1 MDFFDIAAIVAA
13 LTALFAYL
21 NQRLWRLPSGTGIL
35 ALSLT
40 GSLSLL
46 GLNALKPQWG
56 LQAAAANFL
65 GQIDFTAALLHGMLC
80 FLLFAGALQV
90 DFARLRANRGTVLT
104 LATVAVLIST
114 ALIGLLAH
122 GIFALFG
129 FDVPLVICFTLGALI
144 SPTDPI
150 AVLALLKRLHAPPD
164 LNAQIAGESLFND
177 GVGVVV
183 FFALVSVAG
192 LNDGGPGTQ
201 LALTPAGIASFF
213 LWEVGGGV
221 GLGLIFGGLA
231 FAALRSIDDHGV
243 ELLITLAM
251 VMLMYSISFP
261 LGVSG
266 PIAVVVAGLIIGN
279 HGRRLAMSLTTADH
293 IDAFWNMTDEILNA
307 ALFLLLGL
315 QVLVIHW
322 HVRLL
327 AAGLLLIPTVLA
339 ARWISV
345 ALPIVCL
352 RWSHSF
358 PRGILAILTWGG
370 LRGSLSVAMVLSLPK
385 FPRRD
390 LLVGCTYL
398 VMLFSVLVQGT
409 TMRRLLTFYDIGTGE
424 DGPPEKN

>member
-35 ALSLT
+35 ALSLA

-56 LQAAAANFL
+56 LQAAAAKFL

-114 ALIGLLAH
+114 VLTGLMAH
-122 GIFALFG
+122 VIFAGLG
-129 FDVPLVICFTLGALI
+129 FDLPLVVCFVLGALI

-192 LNDGGPGTQ
+192 LNDGAAGTQ
-201 LALTPAGIASFF
+201 LALTPGGIASFF
-213 LWEVGGGV
+213 LLEVGGGV
-221 GLGLIFGGLA
+221 LLGLVFGGFA
-231 FAALRSIDDHGV
+231 FLALRSIDEHGV

-266 PIAVVVAGLIIGN
+266 PIAVVVAGLVLGS
-279 HGRRLAMSLTTADH
+279 HGRRAMSMNTAEH

-322 HVRLL
+322 QARLL
-327 AAGLLLIPTVLA
+327 GAGLLLIPTILA
-339 ARWISV
+339 VRWISV

-370 LRGSLSVAMVLSLPK
+370 LRGSLSVAMVLSLPE
-385 FPRRD
+385 FPHRD

-409 TMRRLLTFYDIGTGE
+409 TMRRLLTFYGIGTEENGA
-424 DGPPEKN
+424 PEKS

>member
-1 MDFFDIAAIVAA
+1 MDFFDIAAVVAA

-21 NQRLWRLPSGTGIL
+21 NQRLWRLPAGTGIL
-35 ALSLT
+35 ALSLA

-46 GLNALKPQWG
+46 GLNAVRPSWG

-90 DFARLRANRGTVLT
+90 DFERLRANRGTVLT

-114 ALIGLLAH
+114 ALIGLVAH
-122 GIFALFG
+122 VIFACLG
-129 FDVPLVICFTLGALI
+129 FAIPLAACFVLGALI

-150 AVLALLKRLHAPPD
+150 AVLALLKRLRAPAD

-177 GVGVVV
+177 GVGVVL
-183 FFALVSVAG
+183 FFALASLAG
-192 LNDGGPGTQ
+192 LSGGVNGPEF
-201 LALTPAGIASFF
+201 ALTPTGVASFF
-213 LWEVGGGV
+213 LLEVGGGV
-221 GLGLIFGGLA
+221 LLGLLFGGMA
-231 FAALRSIDDHGV
+231 FVALRSIDDHGV

-266 PIAVVVAGLIIGN
+266 PIAVVVAGLIIGS
-279 HGRRLAMSLTTADH
+279 HGRRLAMSEDTADH

-322 HVRLL
+322 HARLL

-370 LRGSLSVAMVLSLPK
+370 LRGSLSVAMVLSLPA

-409 TMRRLLTFYDIGTGE
+409 TMRRLLTRYGIGTAD
-424 DGPPEKN
+424 DGPAKKS